1 LLEHGETTRAY
12 CILAESTVVDVS
24 AFDEDVRMARGS
36 AKPPQLRP
44 EAPRVERFMKVENGL
59 PLDDDTAPEGVIATW
74 QPSDFDYRTEAT
86 IPSGTRE
93 RVSQRSTTIRQT
105 SGRDRRSPMLTVCGE
120 ADPCET
126 FDSLS

>member
-1 LLEHGETTRAY
+1 LLEHGETSRAY

-59 PLDDDTAPEGVIATW
+59 PLDDDTAPEGVIATR
-74 QPSDFDYRTEAT
+74 QPSDFDYRTEGDDT
-86 IPSGTRE
+86 VGHPR
-93 RVSQRSTTIRQT
+93 T
-105 SGRDRRSPMLTVCGE
+105 SLAAVDDDT
-120 ADPCET
+120 ADFRT
-126 FDSLS
+126 